1 MLKRK
6 EGQKDQTCPWNIAL
20 AKPNNTKISENN
32 HVPQCG
38 NPTHPP
44 SLSGREGKSRVEE
57 AQTRKHSGHCRAVK
71 ECYRGNTQNQAPYQA
86 HTKKVE
92 DLSSSKIMY
101 TLKLIHNQFKN
112 KKVKKTRTIFFFLNH
127 KITIFQKHEFSSNI
141 KIYNPKIVVVVDH
154 FYIAL
159 FSVLEQTSALLSH
172 AILNSK

>member
-1 MLKRK
+1 M
-6 EGQKDQTCPWNIAL
+6 GG
-20 AKPNNTKISENN
+20 NNY
-32 HVPQCG
+32 VPLCG

-86 HTKKVE
+86 HKKKEEE
-92 DLSSSKIMY
+92 DLSSNKIMY

-112 KKVKKTRTIFFFLNH
+112 KKEKKQEQTEKNDH
-127 KITIFQKHEFSSNI
+127 KITIFQKREFSSNI
-141 KIYNPKIVVVVDH
+141 QIYNPKIVVVVDH

-159 FSVLEQTSALLSH
+159 FSALEQLLHSCH
-172 AILNSK
+172 TQFEMSDCSFL

>member
-1 MLKRK
+1 MFPSVGILP
-6 EGQKDQTCPWNIAL
+6 TLLPWVGGKA
-20 AKPNNTKISENN
+20 
-32 HVPQCG
+32 
-38 NPTHPP
+38 NP
-44 SLSGREGKSRVEE
+44 EW
-57 AQTRKHSGHCRAVK
+57 RKHTQ
-71 ECYRGNTQNQAPYQA
+71 GNILGIAEQSKSVIEATLKIKPPTR

-112 KKVKKTRTIFFFLNH
+112 KKVKKQEQTEKNYH

>member
-1 MLKRK
+1 MQSSQRVIEATLK
-6 EGQKDQTCPWNIAL
+6 I
-20 AKPNNTKISENN
+20 KP
-32 HVPQCG
+32 
-38 NPTHPP
+38 PT
-44 SLSGREGKSRVEE
+44 R
-57 AQTRKHSGHCRAVK
+57 
-71 ECYRGNTQNQAPYQA
+71 

-112 KKVKKTRTIFFFLNH
+112 KKVKKQEQTEKNDH
-127 KITIFQKHEFSSNI
+127 KITIFQKLVSSNI

>member
-1 MLKRK
+1 MWESYL
-6 EGQKDQTCPWNIAL
+6 
-20 AKPNNTKISENN
+20 
-32 HVPQCG
+32 
-38 NPTHPP
+38 P
-44 SLSGREGKSRVEE
+44 SFPEWEGKQIQSGGSTDKETFWALQSSQRVIE
-57 AQTRKHSGHCRAVK
+57 ATLKIKPPTR
-71 ECYRGNTQNQAPYQA
+71 

-112 KKVKKTRTIFFFLNH
+112 KKVKKQEQTEKNDH
-127 KITIFQKHEFSSNI
+127 KITIFQKLVSSNI